1 MKKSGSSVGTGDR
14 VREIV
19 KLCYLACDEGVA
31 IIEFLE
37 AGNTAE
43 VEAAFEH
50 GNGYLP
56 ILVRKAM
63 MQRLLMSIMRMYDKP
78 GSDRETLP
86 RAFELLDDPI
96 VYQAVCSCGDKPQL
110 DAAIARWKLMR
121 NDPTLTE
128 MRTVRDY
135 ELAHTIPS
143 KAGQA
148 RPRIMDSL
156 CVARQTITLAEE
168 LAAGTGIASV
178 SLDHA
183 KGIWAQQATVYWAN
197 FLPPPVRSGSS

>member
-1 MKKSGSSVGTGDR
+1 MKESDPVGGNDDR
-14 VREIV
+14 VREIA
-19 KLCYLACDEGVA
+19 KLCYLACDEAVA

-37 AGNTAE
+37 AGNTPE
-43 VEAAFEH
+43 VEAAFERGSGH
-50 GNGYLP
+50 IL

-86 RAFELLDDPI
+86 RAFELLDEPT
-96 VYQAVCSCGDKPQL
+96 VYQAICNLGDKLRL
-110 DAAIARWKLMR
+110 DAAIARWKVMQS
-121 NDPTLTE
+121 DPALTE
-128 MRTVRDY
+128 MRSVRDY

-143 KAGQA
+143 KAGKA
-148 RPRIMDSL
+148 RPRIMDFF

-183 KGIWAQQATVYWAN
+183 RGIWAERATTYWAR
-197 FLPPPVRSGSS
+197 LIATPADSLSS